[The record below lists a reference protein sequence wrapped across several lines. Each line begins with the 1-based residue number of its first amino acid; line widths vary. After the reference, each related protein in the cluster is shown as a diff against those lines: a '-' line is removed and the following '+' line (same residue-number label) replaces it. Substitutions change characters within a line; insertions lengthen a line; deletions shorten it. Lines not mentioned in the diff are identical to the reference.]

1 MITYDAVVI
10 GLGVMGSAV
19 LRSVAARGLRVL
31 GIDRQH
37 PPHALGSSHGRA
49 RMIREAY
56 FEHPLY
62 VPLVRH
68 AYDLW
73 ERLERESGTTLLR
86 ITGGAF
92 IGKEGSELV
101 SGTLESSRLHGIPV
115 DVVDGAELGRVF
127 PAFAQ
132 QPGIRAVLERRAGYL
147 DPDRCVR
154 ALLDRAEESGAERR
168 IEEVIG
174 WESESGHHDGRL
186 RVITDGG
193 EHVTDSLVLAAGPWL
208 PSLPTG
214 HRLPLTVER
223 VVQAAFAPDRPADYT
238 EESLP
243 VFAWEFEPGRVFYG
257 FPAIEGAVKV
267 GLHHGTPVSDPDSAS
282 REVSA
287 TETDE
292 VRSLVRKFLP
302 GADGPLVEANICFYT
317 KTPDGHFLIDR
328 LPGLEQVL
336 LVSCCSGHGFKFA
349 PAIGELVT
357 DLLTQGAGGFDISP
371 FSLSRFEDG

>member
-1 MITYDAVVI
+1 MITYDAVVL

-31 GIDRQH
+31 GIDRH
-37 PPHALGSSHGRA
+37 RPPHALGSSHGRA

-62 VPLVRH
+62 VPLVRQ
-68 AYDLW
+68 AYKLW
-73 ERLERESGTTLLR
+73 ERLEGESGTSLLR

-92 IGKEGSELV
+92 IGEEDSGLV
-101 SGTLESSRLHGIPV
+101 SGALESSRLHGIPI
-115 DVVDGAELGRVF
+115 DVVDGAELGRIF

-168 IEEVIG
+168 IQEVVG
-174 WESESGHHDGRL
+174 WENDGGEGGRL

-193 EHVTDSLVLAAGPWL
+193 EYLTDSLVLAAGPWL
-208 PSLPTG
+208 PSLAAG
-214 HRLPLTVER
+214 QRLPLTVER
-223 VVQAAFAPDRPADYT
+223 VVQAAFAPDQPADFT
-238 EESLP
+238 QESLP
-243 VFAWEFEPGRVFYG
+243 VFAWEFEPDRVFYG
-257 FPAIEGAVKV
+257 FPAIDGAVKV

-282 REVSA
+282 REVSSA
-287 TETDE
+287 ETSE
-292 VRSLVRKFLP
+292 IRSLVRECLP
-302 GADGPLVEANICFYT
+302 GADGPLVEADICFYT

-336 LVSCCSGHGFKFA
+336 LVSSCSGHGFKFA
-349 PAIGELVT
+349 PAIGELVA
-357 DLLTQGAGGFDISP
+357 DLLTEGTGGFDISP
-371 FSLSRFEDG
+371 FSLSRFERG

>member
-19 LRSVAARGLRVL
+19 LRSVAARGLSVL
-31 GIDRQH
+31 GIDRHH
-37 PPHALGSSHGRA
+37 PPHELGSSHGRA

-62 VPLVRH
+62 VPLVRQ

-92 IGKEGSELV
+92 IGEEGRELV
-101 SGTLESSRLHGIPV
+101 SGALESSRLHGIPI
-115 DVVDGAELGRVF
+115 DVVDGAELERVF
-127 PAFAQ
+127 PAFAR
-132 QPGIRAVLERRAGYL
+132 QPGIRAVLESRAGYL
-147 DPDRCVR
+147 NPGGCVR

-168 IEEVIG
+168 IAEVIG
-174 WESESGHHDGRL
+174 WER
-186 RVITDGG
+186 DGG
-193 EHVTDSLVLAAGPWL
+193 RVRVFTDAGEHLTDSLVLAAGPWL
-208 PSLPTG
+208 PRLPTG
-214 HRLPLTVER
+214 QRLPLRVER
-223 VVQAAFAPDRPADYT
+223 VVQAAFAPDRPADFT
-238 EESLP
+238 EETLP
-243 VFAWEFEPGRVFYG
+243 VFAWEFEAGRVFYG
-257 FPAIEGAVKV
+257 FPVIEGAVKV

-287 TETDE
+287 AETED

-302 GADGPLVEANICFYT
+302 GADGALVEADICFYT

-328 LPGLEQVL
+328 LPGLDQVVL
-336 LVSCCSGHGFKFA
+336 LSSCSGHGFKFA
-349 PAIGELVT
+349 PALGEIVA
-357 DLLTQGAGGFDISP
+357 DLLTKGAGEFDISP

>member
-1 MITYDAVVI
+1 MITYDAVVV

-31 GIDRQH
+31 GIDRHH

-73 ERLERESGTTLLR
+73 ERLERESGTSLLR

-92 IGKEGSELV
+92 IGEADSELV
-101 SGTLESSRLHGIPV
+101 SGALESSRLHGIPV
-115 DVVDGAELGRVF
+115 DVVDGAELWRVF

-132 QPGIRAVLERRAGYL
+132 QPGIHAVLERRAGYL
-147 DPDRCVR
+147 NPDRCVR

-174 WESESGHHDGRL
+174 WESDGGHDGGRL

-193 EHVTDSLVLAAGPWL
+193 EHLTESLVLAAGPWL

-214 HRLPLTVER
+214 QRLPLTVER

-282 REVSA
+282 REVSSA
-287 TETDE
+287 ETEE
-292 VRSLVRKFLP
+292 LRSLVRKFLP
-302 GADGPLVEANICFYT
+302 GADGPLVEADICFYT

-328 LPGLEQVL
+328 LPGLEGVL
-336 LVSCCSGHGFKFA
+336 LVSSCSGHGFKFA
-349 PAIGELVT
+349 PAIGELVA
-357 DLLTQGAGGFDISP
+357 DLLTQGDGGFDISP
-371 FSLSRFEDG
+371 FSLSRFENG

>member
-1 MITYDAVVI
+1 MITYDAVVL

-19 LRSVAARGLRVL
+19 LRSSAARGLRVL
-31 GIDRQH
+31 GIDRHH

-68 AYDLW
+68 AYELW
-73 ERLERESGTTLLR
+73 ERLERESGTNLLR

-92 IGKEGSELV
+92 IGNEDSGLV
-101 SGTLESSRLHGIPV
+101 SGALESSRLHGIPV

-132 QPGIRAVLERRAGYL
+132 QPEVRAVLERRAGYL
-147 DPDRCVR
+147 SPDRCVR

-168 IEEVIG
+168 IEEVFG
-174 WESESGHHDGRL
+174 WEIDGSREGGRL

-193 EHVTDSLVLAAGPWL
+193 EHLTDSLVLAAGPWL
-208 PSLPTG
+208 PGLAKGP
-214 HRLPLTVER
+214 LPLTVER
-223 VVQAAFAPDRPADYT
+223 VVQASFAPDRPADHT
-238 EESLP
+238 ADSLP

-257 FPAIEGAVKV
+257 FPAIDGAVKV
-267 GLHHGTPVSDPDSAS
+267 GLHHGTPVPDPDSAS
-282 REVSA
+282 REVSTA
-287 TETDE
+287 ETAE
-292 VRSLVRKFLP
+292 IRTLVREFLP
-302 GADGPLVEANICFYT
+302 GADGPLVEADICFYT

-336 LVSCCSGHGFKFA
+336 LVSSCSGHGFKFA
-349 PAIGELVT
+349 PAIGELVA
-357 DLLTQGAGGFDISP
+357 DMLTQETIGFDIST
-371 FSLSRFEDG
+371 FRLSRFEEV

>member
-19 LRSVAARGLRVL
+19 LRSVAARGLSVL
-31 GIDRQH
+31 GIDRH
-37 PPHALGSSHGRA
+37 RPPHELGSSHGRA

-62 VPLVRH
+62 VPLVRQ

-73 ERLERESGTTLLR
+73 ERLERESGTDLLR

-92 IGKEGSELV
+92 IGEEGSELV
-101 SGTLESSRLHGIPV
+101 SGALESSRLHGIPI
-115 DVVDGAELGRVF
+115 DVVDGAELERVF

-132 QPGIRAVLERRAGYL
+132 RPGIRAVLERRAGYL
-147 DPDRCVR
+147 NPGRCVR
-154 ALLDRAEESGAERR
+154 ALLHRAEESGAERR
-168 IEEVIG
+168 IAEVIG
-174 WESESGHHDGRL
+174 WERDGGRL
-186 RVITDGG
+186 RVFTDDG
-193 EHVTDSLVLAAGPWL
+193 EHLTDSLVLAAGPWL
-208 PSLPTG
+208 PSLATDQ
-214 HRLPLTVER
+214 RLPLTIER

-238 EESLP
+238 EETLP
-243 VFAWEFEPGRVFYG
+243 VFAWEFEAGRVFYG
-257 FPAIEGAVKV
+257 FPVIEGAVKV

-287 TETDE
+287 AETEE

-302 GADGPLVEANICFYT
+302 GADGALVEADICFYT

-328 LPGLEQVL
+328 LPGLDQVVL
-336 LVSCCSGHGFKFA
+336 LSSCSGHGFKFA
-349 PAIGELVT
+349 PALGELVA
-357 DLLTQGAGGFDISP
+357 DLLTKGAGEFDISP

>member
-1 MITYDAVVI
+1 MITYDAVVL

-31 GIDRQH
+31 GIDRHH
-37 PPHALGSSHGRA
+37 PPHELGSSHGRA

-73 ERLERESGTTLLR
+73 ERLERESGTELLR

-92 IGKEGSELV
+92 VGEEDSELV
-101 SGTLESSRLHGIPV
+101 SGALESSRLHGIPV
-115 DVVDGAELGRVF
+115 DLVDGAELGRVF
-127 PAFAQ
+127 PAFAP
-132 QPGIRAVLERRAGYL
+132 QPGIHAVLEGRAGFL
-147 DPDRCVR
+147 HPDRCVR
-154 ALLDRAEESGAERR
+154 ALLDRAEESGAEKR

-174 WESESGHHDGRL
+174 WESDGGRHDGRL

-193 EHVTDSLVLAAGPWL
+193 EHLTEALVLAAGPWL
-208 PSLPTG
+208 PSLATDQ
-214 HRLPLTVER
+214 RLPLTVER
-223 VVQAAFAPDRPADYT
+223 VVQAAFAPDRPADHT

-243 VFAWEFEPGRVFYG
+243 VFALEFEPGRVFYG

-282 REVSA
+282 REVSTRE
-287 TETDE
+287 TEA
-292 VRSLVRKFLP
+292 VRALVRKFLP
-302 GADGPLVEANICFYT
+302 GADGPLLEADICFYT
-317 KTPDGHFLIDR
+317 NTPDGHFLIDR

-336 LVSCCSGHGFKFA
+336 VVSPCSGHGFKFA
-349 PAIGELVT
+349 PAIGELVA
-357 DLLTQGAGGFDISP
+357 DLLTGETGGFDISP
-371 FSLSRFEDG
+371 FSLSRFEGS

>member
-19 LRSVAARGLRVL
+19 LRSVAARGLSVL
-31 GIDRQH
+31 GIDRH
-37 PPHALGSSHGRA
+37 RPPHELGSSHGRA

-62 VPLVRH
+62 VPLVRQ

-92 IGKEGSELV
+92 IGEEDSELV
-101 SGTLESSRLHGIPV
+101 SGALESSRLHGIPI
-115 DVVDGAELGRVF
+115 DVVDGAELERVF
-127 PAFAQ
+127 PAFAR

-147 DPDRCVR
+147 NPGGCVR
-154 ALLDRAEESGAERR
+154 ALLERAEESGAEIR
-168 IEEVIG
+168 IAEVIG
-174 WESESGHHDGRL
+174 WERDGGHL
-186 RVITDGG
+186 RVFTAGGG
-193 EHVTDSLVLAAGPWL
+193 EHLTDSLVLAAGPRL
-208 PSLPTG
+208 PSLATDQ
-214 HRLPLTVER
+214 RLPLTVER

-238 EESLP
+238 EATLP
-243 VFAWEFEPGRVFYG
+243 VFAWEFEAGRVFYG

-287 TETDE
+287 AEIED

-302 GADGPLVEANICFYT
+302 GANGALVEADICFYT

-328 LPGLEQVL
+328 LPGLDQVVL
-336 LVSCCSGHGFKFA
+336 LSSCSGHGFKFA
-349 PAIGELVT
+349 PALGEIVA
-357 DLLTQGAGGFDISP
+357 DLLTGGAAEFDILP
-371 FSLSRFEDG
+371 FSLSRFENG